1 MKRPAFSPLALAI
14 AAALPVLVSSHAAF
28 AVPAGFDIPTATTNT
43 SAQTLSAGT
52 TGTVEQGGT
61 LKTSAISVSV
71 TGDATLNNYGTIL
84 STGKRAIRDN
94 TGSLTLTV
102 SNGVGALIQATTDD
116 AMQMN
121 VGNSNV
127 TLTNAGTIISGQQSS
142 TDAGKG
148 GQAIDWNAITTGS
161 NVLRNLS
168 TGVIQAYDADAVRP
182 GVNGVVYND
191 GLIQSVYNTE
201 ANDGVDA
208 QNNTGVVV
216 INASN
221 GSDVAA
227 GTGHI
232 LGSRHGITGG
242 ALDDSVSFAIT
253 VTNNLGGVIE
263 GQDGSGINI
272 DGITSVATINNHGT
286 IIGNGVT
293 GDGDGVDVDG
303 IVHIVNTGTIIGKQ
317 AFNDVSEGVTVG
329 GGTIVN
335 SGLIEGDNVDG
346 GIGRGITLAG
356 IDHID
361 NPDDTTTTFPAQGIY
376 ADSAITNSGTIRGQ
390 TDSAIA
396 ITGGATTHT
405 VTITNLAGGLIEGAG
420 ATAAAIDTGVTNT
433 SIVNYGTI
441 KADSSGLAINFGGSN
456 SSLQVLGGSA
466 QIIGDI
472 DGGTGSSSVTIAP
485 GAGNAFTYDYALRN
499 LAGVTI
505 GAGTTTLTG
514 TNTYTG
520 ATTVDA
526 GGTLVVN
533 GSVASTVN
541 VGSTATLAGTG
552 TVGSTTLA
560 SGSTLSPGAMTAA
573 GASSIGT
580 LTVNGDLTFE
590 QGSIYAVQADPASTS
605 SDLVHVTGQTSLAG
619 SVVHIGTD
627 GNYAP
632 FRTYTILTSD
642 GGLSGT
648 FGSVQSNYAF
658 LTPSLAYTAKD
669 VDLTLQRNDITFDS
683 LGVTRNQRAVAR
695 SLDGLPQSNALY
707 QQVVTLSGGDAAKA
721 FNLLSGEAHAGN
733 VTALQSVSTTTSSLP
748 LSHLRANMDAAMLP
762 GQPTA
767 DLGRGDASSLPTS
780 GAYPVWVQVFGNW
793 NTVGGGNGIAKT
805 TATDGGV
812 YIGADH
818 DVGGGL
824 RLGGA
829 LGYTGSHLSTRDV
842 DSRADVDSYSATL
855 YGGKAFAAGPGQIR
869 LSGGAAYT
877 WHDLSTRRGVNAGAI
892 DQTLTADY
900 GGNTTQLFSELGYKL
915 PVAQGASV
923 EPFVGAAWTDMRL
936 RGFSESGGS
945 AALDGESNHNQ
956 TTTTTLGLHAS
967 TDFNAG
973 EMAGTLRAT
982 VGWRHAFGDV
992 QPHTT
997 LALQG
1002 SDTSYSVAGAP
1013 IARDALALEL
1023 GAEVAVTRSTKVS
1036 LTYAGQ
1042 YGDGNRQNSGLINVN
1057 YRF

>member
-1 MKRPAFSPLALAI
+1 MTRPVFSPLALAI
-14 AAALPVLVSSHAAF
+14 AAALPVLVQPALVLAASS
-28 AVPAGFDIPTATTNT
+28 GFDIAAGTTNT
-43 SAQTLSAGT
+43 KAQTLTAGS

-61 LKTSAISVSV
+61 LKTSGVSVSV
-71 TGDATLNNYGTIL
+71 TGDATIDNYGTIL

-94 TGSLTLTV
+94 TGGLTLTV
-102 SNGVGALIQATTDD
+102 NNGVGALIQATTDD
-116 AMQMN
+116 AFQMN
-121 VGNSNV
+121 VGDSNV
-127 TLTNAGTIISGQQSS
+127 TLTNAGTIISGDS
-142 TDAGKG
+142 TTKG
-148 GQAIDWNAITTGS
+148 GQAIDWNAITTGV
-161 NVLRNLS
+161 NVLYNRS

-182 GVNGVVYND
+182 GVNGVIYND
-191 GLIQSVYNTE
+191 GLIQSIYSTE
-201 ANDGVDA
+201 SNDGIDA
-208 QNNTGVVV
+208 QENTGVTIV
-216 INASN
+216 NASN
-221 GSDVAA
+221 GSATVA

-242 ALDDSVSFAIT
+242 AADDNTAFAIT

-272 DGITSVATINNHGT
+272 DGITSVATITNHGT

-303 IVHIVNTGTIIGKQ
+303 IVNIVNTGSIIGKQ
-317 AFNDVSEGVTVG
+317 AYNDVSEGVTVG

-346 GIGRGITLAG
+346 GLGRGITLAG
-356 IDHID
+356 IDHVK
-361 NPDDTTTTFPAQGIY
+361 NDDGTTTDFPAQGIY
-376 ADSAITNSGTIRGQ
+376 ADSVITNSGTIRGQ
-390 TDSAIA
+390 SDSAIA

-405 VTITNLAGGLIEGAG
+405 VTINNLAGGLIEGGG
-420 ATAAAIDTGVTNT
+420 ATAAAIATGVTST
-433 SIVNYGTI
+433 RIVNYGTI
-441 KADSSGLAINFGGSN
+441 QADSSGLAIDFGGSD
-456 SSLQVLGGSA
+456 SSLEVLGGSA
-466 QIIGDI
+466 RIVGDI
-472 DGGTGSSSVTIAP
+472 DGGTGTSTVTIVP

-499 LAGVTI
+499 LAGVEI
-505 GAGTTTLTG
+505 GAGTTTLNG
-514 TNTYTG
+514 ASTYTG

-526 GGTLVVN
+526 GGVLVVN
-533 GSVASTVN
+533 GSLASAVQ
-541 VGSTATLAGTG
+541 VGSGATLAGTG

-560 SGSTLSPGAMTAA
+560 SGATLSPGAMSAA

-580 LTVNGDLTFE
+580 LTVNGDLTFA
-590 QGSIYAVQADPASTS
+590 QGSTYAVQADPAGSA
-605 SDLVHVTGQTSLAG
+605 SDLVHVTGLATLAG
-619 SVVHIGTD
+619 SVVHVGTD

-632 FRTYTILTSD
+632 FRTYTILTAD
-642 GGLSGT
+642 GGLSGAFDT
-648 FGSVQSNYAF
+648 VQSNYAF
-658 LTPSLAYTAKD
+658 LTPTLSYTAND
-669 VDLTLQRNDITFDS
+669 VDLTLERNDTAFES

-695 SLDGLPQSNALY
+695 SLDGLPLSSSLY
-707 QQVVTLSGGDAAKA
+707 RQVVTLSGGDAARA
-721 FNLLSGEAHAGN
+721 FNLLSGEAHASN
-733 VTALQSVSTTTSSLP
+733 VAALQTVSATTVDLP
-748 LSHLRANMDAAMLP
+748 LSHLRANMDAGMQA

-793 NTVGGGNGIAKT
+793 STLGGSNGVART
-805 TATDGGV
+805 SATDGGV
-812 YIGADH
+812 YIGADR

-842 DSRADVDSYSATL
+842 ASKADVDSYTATL

-877 WHDLSTRRGVNAGAI
+877 WHDLDTKRGVNVGALGE
-892 DQTLTADY
+892 TLTADY
-900 GGNTTQLFSELGYKL
+900 HGSTAQLFTELGYKL
-915 PVAQGASV
+915 PVAERASI
-923 EPFVGAAWTDMRL
+923 EPFIGAAWSDMRL
-936 RGFSESGGS
+936 RSFSESGGA
-945 AALDGESNHNQ
+945 AALDGQSSRNQ
-956 TTTTTLGLHAS
+956 TTATTLGLHAS

-992 QPHTT
+992 QPRTT

-1002 SDTSYSVAGAP
+1002 SDTSYSVTGAP
-1013 IARDALALEL
+1013 IARDALTLAL
-1023 GAEVAVTRSTKVS
+1023 GAEVAVTRSTKVA

-1042 YGDGNRQNSGLINVN
+1042 YGGGNRQNSGLIDVR

>member
-1 MKRPAFSPLALAI
+1 MKRLAFSPLALAI
-14 AAALPVLVSSHAAF
+14 AAALPALAPSTVVFAA
-28 AVPAGFDIPTATTNT
+28 GGSFDIATGTT
-43 SAQTLSAGT
+43 STTAQTLATGD

-61 LKTSAISVSV
+61 LKTSGISVSIN
-71 TGDATLNNYGTIL
+71 GNATVSNYGTIV

-102 SNGVGALIQATTDD
+102 TNAAGALIQATTDD
-116 AMQMN
+116 AFQMN

-127 TLTNAGTIISGQQSS
+127 TLTNAGTIISGNS
-142 TDAGKG
+142 TTKG
-148 GQAIDWNAITTGS
+148 GQAIDWNAITTGA

-182 GVNGVVYND
+182 GVNGAVYND
-191 GLIQSVYNTE
+191 GLIQSIYTAD

-208 QNNTGVVV
+208 QNNTGVTIV
-216 INASN
+216 NASN
-221 GSDVAA
+221 GGATTA
-227 GTGHI
+227 GTGRI
-232 LGSRHGITGG
+232 IGSRHGITGG
-242 ALDDSVSFAIT
+242 AADDSTPFVIT
-253 VTNNLGGVIE
+253 VTNNLGGTIE
-263 GQDGSGINI
+263 GQAGSGINI
-272 DGITSVATINNHGT
+272 DGVTSVATITNYGT
-286 IIGNGVT
+286 IIGNNST

-317 AFNDVSEGVTVG
+317 SYNDVSEGVTVG
-329 GGTIVN
+329 GGTIIN
-335 SGLIEGDNVDG
+335 SGLIEGDNVG
-346 GIGRGITLAG
+346 GGLGRGITLAG

-361 NPDDTTTTFPAQGIY
+361 NDDGTTTTFPAQGIY
-376 ADSAITNSGTIRGQ
+376 ADSVITNSGTIRGQ
-390 TDSAIA
+390 TDSAIV

-405 VTITNLAGGLIEGAG
+405 VTINNLAGGLIEGGG

-441 KADSSGLAINFGGSN
+441 KADSSGLAINFGSSN
-456 SSLQVLGGSA
+456 SSLRILGGSA
-466 QIIGDI
+466 RIIGDI
-472 DGGTGSSSVTIAP
+472 DGGTGTSTVAIAP

-499 LAGVTI
+499 LASVEI

-514 TNTYTG
+514 ASTYTG
-520 ATTVDA
+520 PTSVDT
-526 GGTLVVN
+526 GGALVVN
-533 GSVASTVN
+533 GSVASAVN
-541 VGSTATLAGTG
+541 VGSGATLAGTG

-560 SGSTLSPGAMTAA
+560 SGSTLSPGAMSAA
-573 GASSIGT
+573 GVSSIGT
-580 LTVNGDLTFE
+580 LTVNGDLTFA
-590 QGSIYAVQADPASTS
+590 QGSTYAVQADPASTA
-605 SDLVHVTGQTSLAG
+605 SDLVHVTGLTTLAG

-627 GNYAP
+627 GSYAP
-632 FRTYTILTSD
+632 FRSYTILTSD

-658 LTPSLAYTAKD
+658 LTPTLAYTANN
-669 VDLTLQRNDITFDS
+669 VDMTLERNDTSFEA
-683 LGVTRNQRAVAR
+683 LGMTRNQRAVAR
-695 SLDGLPQSNALY
+695 SLDGLPLSNSLY

-721 FNLLSGEAHAGN
+721 FNLLSGEAHASN
-733 VTALQSVSTTTSSLP
+733 VTALQTVSTTAVSLP
-748 LSHLRANMDAAMLP
+748 LSHLRANMDAGMLP
-762 GQPTA
+762 GRPTA
-767 DLGRGDASSLPTS
+767 DLGKGDASSLPTS

-793 NTVGGGNGIAKT
+793 NKVGGSDGIAKT
-805 TATDGGV
+805 SGTDGGV
-812 YIGADH
+812 YIGADR

-842 DSRADVDSYSATL
+842 DSKADVDSYTATL
-855 YGGKAFAAGPGQIR
+855 YGGKAYAAGPGQIR

-877 WHDLSTRRGVNAGAI
+877 WHDLSTKRGVNAGTI
-892 DQTLTADY
+892 NQTLTADY
-900 GGNTTQLFSELGYKL
+900 SGSTSQLFAELGYKL
-915 PVAQGASV
+915 PIADRASV
-923 EPFVGAAWTDMRL
+923 EPFVGAVWSDMRL

-945 AALDGESNHNQ
+945 AALDGESERNQ

-992 QPHTT
+992 QPRTT

-1013 IARDALALEL
+1013 IARNAMALEL

-1042 YGDGNRQNSGLINVN
+1042 YGSGNYQNTGLVNVS

>member
-1 MKRPAFSPLALAI
+1 MKRLAFSRLSLAI
-14 AAALPVLVSSHAAF
+14 ATALPVLLHHGAAN
-28 AVPAGFDIPTATTNT
+28 AAPSGTFDVTTGSTNT
-43 SAQTLSAGT
+43 SNQTLTTGT

-61 LKTSAISVSV
+61 LQTSGVSISV
-71 TGDATLNNYGTIL
+71 TGDATITNNGTIL

-102 SNGVGALIQATTDD
+102 TNGVGALIQATTDD

-127 TLTNAGTIISGQQSS
+127 TLTNAGTIISGNN
-142 TDAGKG
+142 TTKG

-168 TGVIQAYDADAVRP
+168 TGIIEAFDADAVRP
-182 GVNGVVYND
+182 GVNGLVYND
-191 GLIQSVYNTE
+191 GLIQSIYSTE
-201 ANDGVDA
+201 SNDGIDA
-208 QNNTGVVV
+208 QTNSGVVI

-227 GTGHI
+227 GTGSI
-232 LGSRHGITGG
+232 IGSRHGITGG
-242 ALDDSVSFAIT
+242 AADDSVSFAIT
-253 VTNNLGGVIE
+253 VTNNLGGTIE

-272 DGITSVATINNHGT
+272 DGITSVATINNRGT

-303 IVHIVNTGTIIGKQ
+303 IVHLVNTGTIISKQ
-317 AFNDVSEGVTVG
+317 SLNDVSEGVTVG

-346 GIGRGITLAG
+346 GLGRGITLAG

-361 NPDDTTTTFPAQGIY
+361 NDDGTTTNFPAQGIY
-376 ADSAITNSGTIRGQ
+376 ADSVIANSGTIRGQ
-390 TDSAIA
+390 SDSAIA

-405 VTITNLAGGLIEGAG
+405 VTITNLAGGLIEGGG
-420 ATAAAIDTGVTNT
+420 ATAAAIDTGVTRT

-472 DGGTGSSSVTIAP
+472 DGGTGTSTVTIAP

-499 LAGVTI
+499 LASVEI

-520 ATTVDA
+520 ATTVDS

-533 GSVASTVN
+533 GSVASA
-541 VGSTATLAGTG
+541 VGVSSGGTLAGTG

-560 SGSTLSPGAMTAA
+560 SGATLAPGAMTAA

-580 LTVNGDLTFE
+580 LTVDGDLTFSS
-590 QGSIYAVQADPASTS
+590 GSTYTVQADPTSTS
-605 SDLVHVTGQTSLAG
+605 SDLVHVTGLTTLAG
-619 SVVHIGTD
+619 SVVHVGTD

-632 FRTYTILTSD
+632 FRSYTILTSD
-642 GGLSGT
+642 GDLSGT
-648 FGSVQSNYAF
+648 FDTVQSNYAF
-658 LTPSLAYTAKD
+658 LTPTLSYTSTD
-669 VDLTLQRNDITFDS
+669 VDLTLERNDTSFAS

-695 SLDGLPQSNALY
+695 SLDGLPLSSSLY
-707 QQVVTLSGGDAAKA
+707 QQVVTLANGDAAKA
-721 FNLLSGEAHAGN
+721 FNLLSGEAHASS
-733 VTALQSVSTTTSSLP
+733 VTALQSVATTAVDLP
-748 LSHLRANMDAAMLP
+748 LSHLRANMDAGMQA
-762 GQPTA
+762 GRPTA
-767 DLGRGDASSLPTS
+767 DLGLGDASSLPTS

-793 NTVGGGNGIAKT
+793 NTVGGSDGVAKT
-805 TATDGGV
+805 SATDGGV
-812 YIGADH
+812 FIGADR
-818 DVGGGL
+818 DVGNGL

-829 LGYTGSHLSTRDV
+829 VGYTGSHLSTHDV
-842 DSRADVDSYSATL
+842 DSKADVDSYTATL

-869 LSGGAAYT
+869 LSGGGAYT
-877 WHDLSTRRGVNAGAI
+877 WHDLDTRRGVDVGTIN
-892 DQTLTADY
+892 QTLTSSY
-900 GGNTTQLFSELGYKL
+900 GGSTAQLFTELGYKL
-915 PVAQGASV
+915 PVTEGASV
-923 EPFVGAAWTDMRL
+923 EPFVGASWSDMRL
-936 RGFSESGGS
+936 RSFSESGGS
-945 AALDGESNHNQ
+945 AALDGASNRNQ

-967 TDFNAG
+967 TAFQVGD
-973 EMAGTLRAT
+973 MAGTLRAT

-1002 SDTSYSVAGAP
+1002 SDTSYSVAGAA
-1013 IARDALALEL
+1013 IARDAMALEL

-1042 YGDGNRQNSGLINVN
+1042 YGEGNRQNSGLINVS